1 MRRNLNK
8 LAWCIV
14 VFITLTN
21 LITSLLST
29 SATTVQAATASGTTV
44 VDDVDENADDDKSFD
59 GINSLIGTT
68 IDGVVGIITW
78 VAKLPF
84 LLLALAA
91 TSLMTGMAHLGG
103 SKIEGFLTPDD
114 IFFNRVGITEIDFFN
129 FSGETSAIKT
139 IRVNIATWYYIL
151 RVLSIV
157 ILLAVLIYIG
167 IRMAISTIASE
178 KAQYKRMLTDWVV
191 SFALLF
197 LLNYIIMF
205 TIEANNAF
213 VAMLSGPA
221 RVTIGNGVI
230 NKLATMTLSLS
241 ATKSWGAL
249 IVLWSLIG
257 MTFAFLIMYV
267 KRMLT
272 IGFLII
278 ISPLITITYSIDKVK
293 DSTAQALNTWMK
305 EFMFNVLI
313 QPFHCIIYL
322 VFVSTIMSTLTTSAS
337 MAKLILAVICLK
349 FVWQAEGIIRKI
361 FGFHQASSLGE
372 TFAAMAT
379 VKAIGNA
386 ARKVTGKAASQTK
399 FGQNIAGKVGNN
411 RFVKAAKEIGKD
423 SEVKKAVVKVGKE
436 YAKMTRAA
444 LPVAAGTSA
453 AAFEMG
459 VNSKANA
466 LQVGAEFFGIAHD
479 KVYGIQNQPGSKKN
493 IEQTQKDL
501 RRFSD
506 LISRNNNFNFAN
518 YTSNNTNKNNLKTY
532 AQGLIGTNI
541 NHLDNRIQQALNQ
554 LTQSQPNDYNVTT
567 PAGLEHLKQ
576 IQDSALDENLDFN
589 DPSTNPLGHAWTTE
603 EKQVVTSI
611 QIKNLAGAVNGLHD
625 QYKAA
630 GTEDPKQE
638 VDDFIDEI
646 K

>member
-1 MRRNLNK
+1 MGL
-8 LAWCIV
+8 
-14 VFITLTN
+14 
-21 LITSLLST
+21 
-29 SATTVQAATASGTTV
+29 
-44 VDDVDENADDDKSFD
+44 
-59 GINSLIGTT
+59 
-68 IDGVVGIITW
+68 
-78 VAKLPF
+78 
-84 LLLALAA
+84 
-91 TSLMTGMAHLGG
+91 
-103 SKIEGFLTPDD
+103 
-114 IFFNRVGITEIDFFN
+114 TEIDFFN

-139 IRVNIATWYYIL
+139 IRMNIATWYYIL

-197 LLNYIIMF
+197 LLNYVIMF
-205 TIEANNAF
+205 TIEVNNALI
-213 VAMLSGPA
+213 AMLSGPA
-221 RVTIGNGVI
+221 KVTLGDGVI
-230 NKLATMTLSLS
+230 LQLSKMVVTPGT

-249 IVLWSLIG
+249 IVLWSLVG
-257 MTFAFLIMYV
+257 MTLGFLLLYV
-267 KRMLT
+267 RRMLT

-322 VFVSTIMSTLTTSAS
+322 AFVSTVMNTLQSTPSL
-337 MAKLILAVICLK
+337 AKLLLVAICMK
-349 FVWQAEGIIRKI
+349 FVWQAEKIIRKI

-372 TFAAMAT
+372 AVAAMAT
-379 VKAIGNA
+379 VKALGTA
-386 ARKVTGKAASQTK
+386 ARKITTKGISKTK
-399 FGQNIAGKVGNN
+399 FGQNVAGKVGNN
-411 RFVKAAKEIGKD
+411 RFIKAAKDIAKD

-436 YAKMTRAA
+436 YVKINRAA
-444 LPVAAGTSA
+444 TPMAVGVSA

-459 VNSKANA
+459 ANSSANA
-466 LQVGAEFFGIAHD
+466 LQVGAEFFGVAHD
-479 KVYGIQNQPGSKKN
+479 RIYGAQNQPGSKKN

-541 NHLDNRIQQALNQ
+541 NYLDNRIQQALNQ

-576 IQDSALDENLDFN
+576 IQDLDTASYENGMHREAFERDKGELHLSKQHEAFFQVRWEQYR
-589 DPSTNPLGHAWTTE
+589 PS
-603 EKQVVTSI
+603 
-611 QIKNLAGAVNGLHD
+611 
-625 QYKAA
+625 
-630 GTEDPKQE
+630 
-638 VDDFIDEI
+638 
-646 K
+646 

>member
-1 MRRNLNK
+1 MRKNLNK

-21 LITSLLST
+21 LITSLFST
-29 SATTVQAATASGTTV
+29 SANTVYATDTTESIENI
-44 VDDVDENADDDKSFD
+44 DENADDDSIFD
-59 GINSLIGTT
+59 GIGSFIGVTA
-68 IDGVVGIITW
+68 DGVVGILT
-78 VAKLPF
+78 
-84 LLLALAA
+84 LLARIPVLLYALSVA
-91 TSLMTGMAHLGG
+91 SLMTGIANIGG
-103 SKIEGFLTPDD
+103 SKIKGLLTPDD
-114 IFFNRVGITEIDFFN
+114 LFFNRVGLTEIDFFN

-139 IRVNIATWYYIL
+139 IRMNIATWYYIL

-197 LLNYIIMF
+197 LLNYVIMF
-205 TIEANNAF
+205 TIEVNNALI
-213 VAMLSGPA
+213 AMLSGPA
-221 RVTIGNGVI
+221 KVTLGDGVI
-230 NKLATMTLSLS
+230 LQLSKMVVTPGT

-249 IVLWSLIG
+249 IVLWSLVG
-257 MTFAFLIMYV
+257 MTLGFLLLYV
-267 KRMLT
+267 RRMLT

-322 VFVSTIMSTLTTSAS
+322 AFVSTVMNTLQSTPSL
-337 MAKLILAVICLK
+337 AKLLLVAICMK
-349 FVWQAEGIIRKI
+349 FVWQAEKIIRKI

-372 TFAAMAT
+372 AVAAMAT
-379 VKAIGNA
+379 VKALGTA
-386 ARKVTGKAASQTK
+386 ARKITTKGISKTK
-399 FGQNIAGKVGNN
+399 FGQNVAGKVGNN
-411 RFVKAAKEIGKD
+411 RFIKAAKDIAKD

-436 YAKMTRAA
+436 YVKINRAA
-444 LPVAAGTSA
+444 TPMAVGVSA

-459 VNSKANA
+459 ANSSANA
-466 LQVGAEFFGIAHD
+466 LQVGAEFFGVAHD
-479 KVYGIQNQPGSKKN
+479 RIYGAQNQPGSKKN

-541 NHLDNRIQQALNQ
+541 NYLDNRIQQALNQ